1 VLGVLQEGDLIAGCV
16 IGMVGCTGEGLDAGG
31 IESRHG
37 GTRECGEEEGAA
49 VHTVTVCR
57 AGAPRVEV
65 WAS

>member
-1 VLGVLQEGDLIAGCV
+1 VLGVLHEGDV
-16 IGMVGCTGEGLDAGG
+16 VVVVGRAGEGLDAGG
-31 IESRHG
+31 IQARHG

-57 AGAPRVEV
+57 AGAPRVEA